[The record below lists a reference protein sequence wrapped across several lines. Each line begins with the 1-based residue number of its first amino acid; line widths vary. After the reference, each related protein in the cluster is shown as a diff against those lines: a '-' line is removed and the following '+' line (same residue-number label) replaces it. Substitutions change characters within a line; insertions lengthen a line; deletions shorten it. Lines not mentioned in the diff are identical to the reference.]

1 MNCSLC
7 KAQDLPDT
15 ESNLRLATLL
25 VISSRRQW
33 QDACYALWL
42 TRLPVSRRLR
52 ACSARPACT
61 RALACIP
68 MLSRTETACLA
79 SLPTSM
85 ACGFPYLCCG
95 TKVGGRGRYEGRER
109 GRALRRKESQRDR
122 GRDIE
127 IEGRAEK
134 ERKREKRREQGE
146 LSPMPSSETIS
157 MILLHH
163 ALSRPHP

>member
-1 MNCSLC
+1 M
-7 KAQDLPDT
+7 K
-15 ESNLRLATLL
+15 
-25 VISSRRQW
+25 
-33 QDACYALWL
+33 
-42 TRLPVSRRLR
+42 
-52 ACSARPACT
+52 
-61 RALACIP
+61 
-68 MLSRTETACLA
+68 
-79 SLPTSM
+79 
-85 ACGFPYLCCG
+85 G
-95 TKVGGRGRYEGRER
+95 ER

-163 ALSRPHP
+163 ALSQPHP